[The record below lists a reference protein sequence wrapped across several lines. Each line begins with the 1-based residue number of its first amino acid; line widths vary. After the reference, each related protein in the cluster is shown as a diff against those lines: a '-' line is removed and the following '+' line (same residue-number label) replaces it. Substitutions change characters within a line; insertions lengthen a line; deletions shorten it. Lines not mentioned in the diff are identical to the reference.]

1 MRSVATGPSSQ
12 AVATGSPSLRSG
24 PSAIGLGRPSTPE
37 PERSSHRLE
46 VDRVS
51 VTYRDRS
58 GKTLQALE
66 DVSLTVEGRELVVVL
81 GASGCG
87 KTTLLNVIAGFM
99 TPTRGSVYLD
109 GEEIKGPGA
118 ERGMVFQTHT
128 LMPWLS
134 VRENVELGLKFQ
146 GVAKPIRRETAERN
160 LALVDLQDFYD
171 RPVYELSGGMQQRVG
186 LARALAND
194 PAVLLMDEPLG
205 ALDALTRENMQEL
218 VLRVWQDTG
227 KTIVLITH
235 SVEEAVFMATR
246 LIIMSPRPG
255 RITNAFDLRF
265 CRGYLGCADAR
276 AIKSDRDFIAMRET
290 ALNIIRKDQ
299 G

>member
-1 MRSVATGPSSQ
+1 MSGSTSQ
-12 AVATGSPSLRSG
+12 AADVDRQAQASG
-24 PSAIGLGRPSTPE
+24 MSASGFGQPRPRQS
-37 PERSSHRLE
+37 ERTSHRLE
-46 VDRVS
+46 VDHVS
-51 VTYRDRS
+51 VTYRDRT
-58 GKTLQALE
+58 GKALQALE
-66 DVSLTVEGRELVVVL
+66 DVCLTVDGRELVVVL

-99 TPTRGSVYLD
+99 SPTQGSVYLD

-128 LMPWLS
+128 LMPWLN
-134 VRENVELGLKFQ
+134 VWENVELGLKFQ
-146 GVAKPIRRETAERN
+146 GVSKPGRREVAERN
-160 LALVDLQDFYD
+160 LALVDLEGFSD

-218 VLRVWQDTG
+218 VLRVWRETG

-255 RITNAFDLRF
+255 RITDTFDLPF
-265 CRGYLGCADAR
+265 CRDYLNCGEAR
-276 AIKSDRDFIAMRET
+276 AVKSDRRFIEMRET
-290 ALNIIRKDQ
+290 ALNIIRKAQ
-299 G
+299 R

>member
-1 MRSVATGPSSQ
+1 MPITRHTPDPVSIAYDIVGSGPLLVFLHGIGGNRTNWTAQLEFFGSRFC
-12 AVATGSPSLRSG
+12 AVAWDARGYGDSHDSPQTLRFGDYADDLS
-24 PSAIGLGRPSTPE
+24 
-37 PERSSHRLE
+37 RL
-46 VDRVS
+46 
-51 VTYRDRS
+51 
-58 GKTLQALE
+58 
-66 DVSLTVEGRELVVVL
+66 
-81 GASGCG
+81 
-87 KTTLLNVIAGFM
+87 
-99 TPTRGSVYLD
+99 LD
-109 GEEIKGPGA
+109 HLRA
-118 ERGMVFQTHT
+118 ERAHLVGLSMGGM
-128 LMPWLS
+128 
-134 VRENVELGLKFQ
+134 
-146 GVAKPIRRETAERN
+146 I
-160 LALVDLQDFYD
+160 LQDFYD
-171 RPVYELSGGMQQRVG
+171 RPVYELSGGMQQRGG

-218 VLRVWQDTG
+218 VLRVWQETG